1 MDVLDPVAVASQRSW
16 RQIYLNLYSIPFW
29 GLHLAAVI
37 GVILTGW
44 SWAGLGLAVL
54 IYIPRMIVITGGY
67 HRYFSHRSYKTS
79 RWFQFVIALLA
90 TANSQKGVLWW
101 AAHHR
106 RHHKL
111 SDQPGDLHAPRY
123 GFWWSHV
130 GWIIAR
136 DFEGTDL
143 DKVKDLAR
151 YPELRWLEKYWLLPP
166 IALAVATFLIGGTWA
181 LVWGFFVCQILA
193 WHGSFTINSLTHIFG
208 KRRYATDD
216 GSRNHWLL
224 ALVTMGEGWHNNH
237 HHYQVSARQ
246 GFRWYEIDVTY
257 YVLRGLAAVGL
268 VWDLHG
274 VPDHIRDDVPEPEAT
289 PAVEPERNVA

>member
-1 MDVLDPVAVASQRSW
+1 MEPADPVAVASQRSW
-16 RQIYLNLYSIPFW
+16 RQIYLNAYSLPFW
-29 GLHLAAVI
+29 AIHLTALL
-37 GVILTGW
+37 GVLWLGW

-54 IYIPRMIVITGGY
+54 LYIPRMIIITGGY
-67 HRYFSHRSYKTS
+67 HRYFSHRAYKTS
-79 RWFQFVIALLA
+79 RWFQFVIAFLA
-90 TANSQKGVLWW
+90 LANAQKGVLWW

-106 RHHKL
+106 NHHKK

-151 YPELRWLEKYWLLPP
+151 FPELRFLERWWLLPP
-166 IALAVATFLIGGTWA
+166 VVLAVATFLIGGTWA
-181 LVWGFFVCQILA
+181 LVWGFFVCQIFA

-208 KRRYATDD
+208 KRRYQTDD
-216 GSRNHWLL
+216 DSRNHWLL

-257 YVLRGLAAVGL
+257 YVLRCLAAVGL

-274 VPDHIRDDVPEPEAT
+274 VPGHVRDDVPEVAQ
-289 PAVEPERNVA
+289 VQPERNVA